1 MDENFNKM
9 QTWFE
14 TLNKKIDDITDRM
27 VSAEHFERKINGL
40 VTNERFEARFN
51 LLLTAMTN
59 LHDRVE
65 RYRDEQQA
73 TNVLFSRAIHDL
85 DRDVT
90 RIKQVTL

>member
-14 TLNKKIDDITDRM
+14 TLNKKID
-27 VSAEHFERKINGL
+27 GL

-51 LLLTAMTN
+51 ALFTAMTN

-65 RYRDEQQA
+65 RYREEQQA

-85 DRDVT
+85 DRDVQ